1 MENEKQSYLYGILFV
16 AVVVFA
22 SLYFAGLKIVQ
33 DLHISALLIG
43 VILGALLSPVFRK
56 SKKDLELGVTF
67 SAKKLLRLGI
77 ILYGFKVTLNEISSI
92 GWNGFLIA
100 LIVVVAI
107 MIIGF
112 YVGTKFF
119 GLDRD
124 VALLVSG
131 GSAICGAAAVLAL
144 ESSIKSEPYKGV
156 IAVGTVIIFG
166 LLAMF
171 LYPLLYSL
179 FLHQYLSES
188 QMGIYIGATL
198 HEVANVV
205 GAGGAIGDSA
215 SASAITVKMI
225 RVILLVPLLL
235 LIPFLMMQSHHV
247 GRKRSLHIPWF
258 AFMFL
263 GVVVLNSY
271 IYSLG
276 GLILDPQ
283 KITSIIDGLKFICDL
298 ALIFAM
304 SALGLQIDIKKFL
317 SSGGKAFGLA
327 FFLFIILLVGGFAL
341 TKLLV

>member
-1 MENEKQSYLYGILFV
+1 MENEKVSYTHGVMFV
-16 AVVVFA
+16 AIIVFA
-22 SLYFAGLKIVQ
+22 SLYFAGMEIVKN
-33 DLHISALLIG
+33 LHISVLLIG
-43 VILGALLSPVFRK
+43 VILGALLSSIFRR
-56 SKKDLELGVTF
+56 SKKILEPGVNF

-77 ILYGFKVTLNEISSI
+77 ILYGFKVTLNEIGSI
-92 GWNGFLIA
+92 GVNGLLIA
-100 LIVVVAI
+100 FIVVVLI
-107 MIIGF
+107 MALGF
-112 YVGTKFF
+112 YIGTKIF

-156 IAVGTVIIFG
+156 VAVGTVIIFG
-166 LLAMF
+166 LFAMF

-179 FLHQYLSES
+179 FLHNYLSEG
-188 QMGIYIGATL
+188 QMGVYIGATL

-205 GAGGAIGDSA
+205 GASASVGDVA

-235 LIPFLMMQSHHV
+235 LVPLFIVRGHHV

-271 IYSLG
+271 IYPIAGHFMEAETIKQAISV
-276 GLILDPQ
+276 LI
-283 KITSIIDGLKFICDL
+283 FICDL
-298 ALIFAM
+298 SLSFAM
-304 SALGLQIDIKKFL
+304 VALGLQIDIKKFL
-317 SSGGKAFGLA
+317 DSGKGAFGLA
-327 FFLFIILLVGGFAL
+327 LVLFVILMVGGFFL
-341 TKLLV
+341 TKILV

>member
-1 MENEKQSYLYGILFV
+1 MENEKPSYLYGILFV

-77 ILYGFKVTLNEISSI
+77 VLYGFKVTLNEISGI

-107 MIIGF
+107 MAIGF

-119 GLDRD
+119 GLDKD

-179 FLHQYLSES
+179 FLNQYLSES

-235 LIPFLMMQSHHV
+235 LIPYLMMQSHHV

-263 GVVVLNSY
+263 GVVILNSY
-271 IYSLG
+271 IYSLSSF
-276 GLILDPQ
+276 ILDPQ
-283 KITSIIDGLKFICDL
+283 KVTSIIDGLKFICDL

-327 FFLFIILLVGGFAL
+327 FFLFIILLVGGFFL